1 MPSSSAT
8 LRDFFTSHRDDRPKP
23 QAAEGTVVA
32 LGDSV
37 SVAVKDA
44 SVEPGALVEAVTSG
58 LDGLLDIEVSTI
70 IAGAWAKARLLQ
82 QYRDSTKYPPHE
94 VIMVTMARHVIQSN
108 HRPSLELL
116 INDKRVDSLP
126 IEIRFELTIEGLVL
140 KVQHARIMEIRPGTC
155 TGSGKITCKELV
167 LAEEETRALTLPGV
181 LSLGEGVEIPALG
194 REAAKDADTAGRPDQ
209 AAPPH

>member
-8 LRDFFTSHRDDRPKP
+8 LRDFFTSHREDRPKP
-23 QAAEGTVVA
+23 EAAEGDVVA

-44 SVEPGALVEAVTSG
+44 KVEPGALLDAVTSG
-58 LDGLLDIEVSTI
+58 LDALLDIEIGTI
-70 IAGAWAKARLLQ
+70 IAGAWAKAMLLQ

-94 VIMVTMARHVIQSN
+94 EVMVTLAQHVIESS
-108 HRPSLELL
+108 HRPSLELM

-126 IEIRFELTIEGLVL
+126 VEIRFELSIEGLAL
-140 KVQHARIMEIRPGTC
+140 KVQNARIMEIRPGTC
-155 TGSGKITCKELV
+155 TGSGKITCKEMV
-167 LAEEETRALTLPGV
+167 LAEEETKALTLPGV

-194 REAAKDADTAGRPDQ
+194 RG
-209 AAPPH
+209 HS